1 MTKKHLLLLLLL
13 LVAPL
18 SREAH
23 AAVGVGVSA
32 TITSHGLQVTL
43 VLPRQ
48 SYPLNA
54 LVKSAATVRNVSTH
68 AVLTLL
74 KSLCGPETNPS
85 IEVSDRQGRLTPQLP
100 ATTYDNPGCRPV
112 TGEPLLPGQT
122 YHQHLVAVLSGSYV
136 RVVVRWGKWL
146 RHDVATPRIRVHLTT
161 GTSLAATLHSSPMGP
176 YATVQRPSGAKGFLY
191 VAGSAQCGSSTDP
204 GQTILNLVWSPVST
218 NRAYSGCW
226 GTQDWHALAGYLNFP
241 VATIDYTSP

>member
-1 MTKKHLLLLLLL
+1 MKRLLLLLLL

-18 SREAH
+18 SLIGEAD
-23 AAVGVGVSA
+23 AAVEAGVST

-43 VLPRQ
+43 VLPRR
-48 SYPLNA
+48 SYPRNA
-54 LVKSAATVRNVSTH
+54 LVKTTVTMRNVSTH
-68 AVLTLL
+68 AVLTRLGP
-74 KSLCGPETNPS
+74 LCGPETNPS
-85 IEVSDRQGRLTPQLP
+85 VEVSDPKGHLTPQLP
-100 ATTYDNPGCRPV
+100 ATTYDNPGCKPA

-122 YHQHLVAVLSGSYV
+122 YHQHLVAVLGGSYV
-136 RVVVRWGKWL
+136 RAAVRWGKWL
-146 RHDVATPRIRVHLTT
+146 HHDVATPRIRVHLTT
-161 GTSLAATLHSSPMGP
+161 ETPLTVTIHSSPIGP
-176 YATVQRPSGAKGFLY
+176 YATIQRPSGAKGFLY
-191 VAGSAQCGSSTDP
+191 VAGSAQCGSPTDP